1 MGRGGAI
8 YLSYTAL
15 VLLSSI
21 REASAGLWDVSIDL
35 SPAPSP
41 EDGPPFSAH
50 ASRDR
55 SLLPY
60 QIIGI
65 VASYL
70 GFVLILGTLLLTV
83 GRAARKKALDGAEQS
98 IEMSQSMGKPF
109 DASPVQS
116 RGSFQNWVQ
125 KKKGAAGSMK
135 SGTSQ
140 QYGSPGMASVAS
152 FDPSVIQ
159 QQRQQQEEDMSRIY
173 GAYFEYEEQKMRH
186 AISTEE
192 IDPSSPPDA
201 RQRPVLKLNPDL
213 DRVQNMGSYP
223 PQSPLSPTSQR
234 SMRAIY
240 PPSQQ
245 QPRGGPLSP
254 TSSAPP
260 QSPLRETRIA
270 RASSIGS
277 GKTAGSE
284 KGSSP
289 SKLQKTI
296 RGGIRN
302 LKISGPYRRN
312 DDNSDDARTP
322 LSPQS
327 FVDPPSAPEPPSNRA
342 DDSAITPTTAGTTR
356 TVPYPYTHD
365 ERMEEIRDL
374 PHPYPQRMGGPIY
387 GNEAQILTDT
397 ASTRPDPTGPAPP
410 SRRFKNAS
418 AASVD
423 KPLPLRA
430 YGSSRTLAT
439 QNQSPM
445 SPSSYWM
452 QGGDLRSPTK
462 VTELEL
468 GTNRLAGIASPLRS
482 AYEAPT
488 PRTPFTPHFM
498 TKAERKQ
505 KNKEEKALKGAIT
518 EEDQVADEKDL
529 WSSGY

>member
-15 VLLSSI
+15 VLLSAVSK
-21 REASAGLWDVSIDL
+21 ASAGLWDVSIDL

-83 GRAARKKALDGAEQS
+83 GRKARKEAQTRAEQPT
-98 IEMSQSMGKPF
+98 EMTENMGKAF
-109 DASPVQS
+109 DASPVKS
-116 RGSFQNWVQ
+116 PGSLRSWVR
-125 KKKGAAGSMK
+125 KKKSTTSSIR
-135 SGTSQ
+135 SGTSHN
-140 QYGSPGMASVAS
+140 YGSPGMASVAS
-152 FDPSVIQ
+152 FDPNVIQ
-159 QQRQQQEEDMSRIY
+159 QQRHQQEEDMSRIY
-173 GAYFEYEEQKMRH
+173 GAYFEYEEQKMRT
-186 AISTEE
+186 AVSTEE
-192 IDPSSPPDA
+192 VQPASPQYVRSKPQL
-201 RQRPVLKLNPDL
+201 RVNPDL
-213 DRVQNMGSYP
+213 ERVQTMGSYP
-223 PQSPLSPTSQR
+223 PQSPLSPTTPR
-234 SMRAIY
+234 SIRAIY

-245 QPRGGPLSP
+245 LPRGGPLSP

-277 GKTAGSE
+277 GKTIGSDR
-284 KGSSP
+284 SP
-289 SKLQKTI
+289 GPNKLQKSI

-302 LKISGPYRRN
+302 LKISGPYRGN
-312 DDNSDDARTP
+312 DDNDDGARTP
-322 LSPQS
+322 LSPGTFETAEGAPS
-327 FVDPPSAPEPPSNRA
+327 PPIGTTA
-342 DDSAITPTTAGTTR
+342 DSAITPTTAGTGR

-365 ERMEEIRDL
+365 ERLEEIRDL
-374 PHPYPQRMGGPIY
+374 PHPNPQRIGNPIY
-387 GNEAQILTDT
+387 ENEAQVLTDT
-397 ASTRPDPTGPAPP
+397 ASTRPDPTGAALTG
-410 SRRFKNAS
+410 RRINTS

-452 QGGDLRSPTK
+452 QGGDIRSPTK
-462 VTELEL
+462 VTELEV
-468 GTNRLAGIASPLRS
+468 GANRLAGIASPLRS